1 MQLPHYAVPAYKYW
15 DWNTTLKLNIGSEEY
30 DWTLMIN
37 RGWIASEMAVTS
49 KGIRN
54 VDCQSTA
61 TVSVQNNQVLRRWK
75 KGPKIDTLPEG
86 VNSAGLPHG
95 MRNGGFPAALK
106 NQVACIH
113 HQLYNLRVK
122 VKAAV
127 FYSVSS
133 NSNILCSNNA
143 LYSAMVVKW
152 WW

>member
-1 MQLPHYAVPAYKYW
+1 
-15 DWNTTLKLNIGSEEY
+15 
-30 DWTLMIN
+30 MIN
-37 RGWIASEMAVTS
+37 WIASEMAVTIS
-49 KGIRN
+49 VVKGIRN
-54 VDCQSTA
+54 VDWKYQYT
-61 TVSVQNNQVLRRWK
+61 TVSVSVQRVSE
-75 KGPKIDTLPEG
+75 KGPKIDTLQDYLQG

>member
-1 MQLPHYAVPAYKYW
+1 
-15 DWNTTLKLNIGSEEY
+15 
-30 DWTLMIN
+30 MIN
-37 RGWIASEMAVTS
+37 WIASEMAVTIS
-49 KGIRN
+49 VVKGIRN

-61 TVSVQNNQVLRRWK
+61 TVSVQNNQVLRRCK
-75 KGPKIDTLPEG
+75 KGPKIDTLQDYLQG